1 MEEHGV
7 PIHRVI
13 NAGGIPQKNDVLN
26 HVYANVLNKPIL
38 IPQSD
43 VTSLGSAIFAAMAA
57 KAFNSLE
64 EAQQALCPKH
74 RVIEPD
80 PKAARVYEDLY
91 SLYRE
96 LYFGFG
102 KPDAAPISLGR
113 VLPTLRKIAANA
125 RGNA

>member
-1 MEEHGV
+1 
-7 PIHRVI
+7 
-13 NAGGIPQKNDVLN
+13 
-26 HVYANVLNKPIL
+26 VYANVLNKPIL

-80 PKAARVYEDLY
+80 PEAARVYEELY

-102 KPDAAPISLGR
+102 KADSVAISVGR
-113 VLPTLRKIAANA
+113 ALPTLRKIAASA

>member
-1 MEEHGV
+1 
-7 PIHRVI
+7 
-13 NAGGIPQKNDVLN
+13 
-26 HVYANVLNKPIL
+26 VLNKPIL

-57 KAFNSLE
+57 KAFDTIE
-64 EAQQALCPKH
+64 EAQAALCPKH

-80 PKAARVYEDLY
+80 AKAVKVYEELY
-91 SLYRE
+91 GLYRE

-102 KPDAAPISLGR
+102 KADASPILVGR
-113 VLPTLRKIAANA
+113 VLPALRRIAASA

>member
-1 MEEHGV
+1 
-7 PIHRVI
+7 
-13 NAGGIPQKNDVLN
+13 
-26 HVYANVLNKPIL
+26 LNKPIL

-64 EAQQALCPKH
+64 EAQRALCPKH

-80 PKAARVYEDLY
+80 PKAARVYEELY
-91 SLYRE
+91 GLYRE

-102 KPDAAPISLGR
+102 KPDSGAISVGR

-125 RGNA
+125 RGHA